1 MGKGETTT
9 INGMSYIYDGNGGF
23 IRYDAPECSNANY
36 YSTTAP
42 TCVVSVLGTEYRIYL
57 DVPQDKDPILETCSG
72 YCDKTVK
79 RIVVID
85 KGADTNLADWLV
97 YRKTVMRHEIIHA
110 FLFESGIGGDCK
122 WDFPGDEHPEH
133 MVEWI
138 AMQFPKILS
147 AFQTVGAL

>member
-1 MGKGETTT
+1 
-9 INGMSYIYDGNGGF
+9 MSYFDN
-23 IRYDAPECSNANY
+23 
-36 YSTTAP
+36 TP
-42 TCVVSVLGTEYRIYL
+42 TCKVNVLGTEYSLFL
-57 DVPQDKDPILETCSG
+57 DVPEDADSILKECSG

-79 RIVVID
+79 RIVVVD
-85 KGADTNLADWLV
+85 KAQESNLSDWME
-97 YRKTVMRHEIIHA
+97 YRKTIMRHELIHA

-138 AMQFPKILS
+138 SMQFPKILK